1 MENNTQNQPTISTPD
16 YANMT
21 EQERMDAAMKQAGMA
36 PGDIGKM
43 VAKNMATNM
52 AKSTAKNWIRTLLR
66 SIFKF

>member
-1 MENNTQNQPTISTPD
+1 MENNTQQTNPTPD
-16 YANMT
+16 YSKMT